1 VRQSDIAGTA
11 RLWAVALCVVGLF
24 WTVGQ
29 QAEAATPEQRAAD
42 LVAQMTSAEKVDLVA
57 SGTAGVPRLGIPP
70 LSARDGPNGI
80 GTGERGVSAFPNA
93 INIGASWDRGLARQF
108 GEALGQELRAKGFD
122 WFFAP
127 TVEVLRTPLWGR
139 AAETYGEDPFLN
151 GALVAPEI
159 SGVQSRHVMAQVK
172 HWVGN
177 TQETGRVGIP
187 LVGPGVDDRVSLRT
201 LNEIYFPGF
210 KSAVRKGGAASVMCS
225 YNRINGLQSCQ
236 DPFTLGILRNWLRGF
251 VGPDAVLA
259 VRDGAAA
266 ANAGTDNFQ
275 IGGSSSFRSA
285 ANSGQ
290 IPQARIDDAARRILT
305 GMIRVGLLD
314 HSVGGAQPV
323 ASTPRHRKL
332 ATKISAQASVL
343 LQNRRQVLP
352 FSSRTKSIA
361 LIGYDAGPGTQIE
374 EGGSPAVLP
383 GGKVITPLAGIS
395 NRAGHGIDVKYAQ
408 GTLGVVSLP
417 AVPASVL
424 TPSSGSGQGLS
435 ATFFSGRTPDI
446 SGAVVGTRVDPTI
459 DSKSV
464 LPSGAG
470 SARWTGTLTPPTTGD
485 YRFSL
490 KVAGNAKLF
499 INGQQI
505 AGGDAEWIN
514 LDGGSPTGGVAG
526 TSPGAPDQTF
536 QGIVHLQAGQR
547 VPITV
552 EYAASASITG
562 NELHLGWQP
571 PDPGMLAA
579 AVRTAKHAHVA
590 VVFANDVTGEGMDRT
605 SLGLPGDQDKLISA
619 VAKANPRTVVVL
631 HTASAVLMPWRNK
644 VAGIIEAWYPGQQ
657 SGAAIAKT
665 LWGDVDPSGR
675 LPMTFPAS
683 DSQGPTANNPS
694 RFPGI
699 GNVVQFSEGLFVGYR
714 WFDRYRKRS
723 LFAFGYG
730 LSYTHFKLGD
740 LNVKKR
746 GRGRYGVSVR
756 VRNTGRR
763 AGAEVVQLYVGFP
776 PKTGEPPRQLKAFGK
791 VRLAP
796 GETRSVQLNLNG
808 SSFRYF
814 NEATNSW
821 KTRGGTYRIYVGTSS
836 RNLPLRA
843 RVHIGGRHG

>member
-1 VRQSDIAGTA
+1 
-11 RLWAVALCVVGLF
+11 
-24 WTVGQ
+24 
-29 QAEAATPEQRAAD
+29 
-42 LVAQMTSAEKVDLVA
+42 
-57 SGTAGVPRLGIPP
+57 
-70 LSARDGPNGI
+70 
-80 GTGERGVSAFPNA
+80 
-93 INIGASWDRGLARQF
+93 
-108 GEALGQELRAKGFD
+108 
-122 WFFAP
+122 
-127 TVEVLRTPLWGR
+127 
-139 AAETYGEDPFLN
+139 
-151 GALVAPEI
+151 
-159 SGVQSRHVMAQVK
+159 
-172 HWVGN
+172 
-177 TQETGRVGIP
+177 
-187 LVGPGVDDRVSLRT
+187 
-201 LNEIYFPGF
+201 
-210 KSAVRKGGAASVMCS
+210 
-225 YNRINGLQSCQ
+225 
-236 DPFTLGILRNWLRGF
+236 
-251 VGPDAVLA
+251 
-259 VRDGAAA
+259 
-266 ANAGTDNFQ
+266 
-275 IGGSSSFRSA
+275 
-285 ANSGQ
+285 
-290 IPQARIDDAARRILT
+290 
-305 GMIRVGLLD
+305 
-314 HSVGGAQPV
+314 
-323 ASTPRHRKL
+323 
-332 ATKISAQASVL
+332 
-343 LQNRRQVLP
+343 
-352 FSSRTKSIA
+352 
-361 LIGYDAGPGTQIE
+361 
-374 EGGSPAVLP
+374 
-383 GGKVITPLAGIS
+383 
-395 NRAGHGIDVKYAQ
+395 
-408 GTLGVVSLP
+408 
-417 AVPASVL
+417 
-424 TPSSGSGQGLS
+424 
-435 ATFFSGRTPDI
+435 
-446 SGAVVGTRVDPTI
+446 
-459 DSKSV
+459 
-464 LPSGAG
+464 
-470 SARWTGTLTPPTTGD
+470 
-485 YRFSL
+485 
-490 KVAGNAKLF
+490 
-499 INGQQI
+499 
-505 AGGDAEWIN
+505 
-514 LDGGSPTGGVAG
+514 
-526 TSPGAPDQTF
+526 
-536 QGIVHLQAGQR
+536 VHLQAGQR